1 MADPAFVVR
10 GLGNPQSFNSASHG
24 AGRRM
29 SRKKA
34 NDMFR
39 IQAVRK
45 ELEERGVHVLAA
57 GSDEVPGVYKD
68 IREVMAAQE
77 DLVEIVGQFDPKIVR
92 MCGDGSRAED

>member
-1 MADPAFVVR
+1 
-10 GLGNPQSFNSASHG
+10 
-24 AGRRM
+24 M

-34 NDMFR
+34 NETFR

-45 ELEERGVHVLAA
+45 DLENRGIHILAA

-68 IREVMAAQE
+68 IRQVMAAQL